1 MITSTILVWRRSRDL
16 ELDLRR
22 SELARPAPEQLSNW
36 AMESTLVDA
45 GEHNLPP
52 YGEGMLRYSASV
64 VELLEHA
71 VEVGLDKDVDTS
83 DLATARDDA
92 SALNHLLSAMA
103 DEPTR
108 LDKVGEGPH
117 HLLAVGDEPG
127 PHRACRRQSST
138 PTSTSAGGRGTSQ
151 CSTSPRRTAPSQ

>member
-1 MITSTILVWRRSRDL
+1 
-16 ELDLRR
+16 
-22 SELARPAPEQLSNW
+22 
-36 AMESTLVDA
+36 MESTLVDA
-45 GEHNLPP
+45 GDHNLPP

-71 VEVGLDKDVDTS
+71 VEIGLDKDVDTS

-108 LDKVGEGPH
+108 LDKVAKVHTICSLWETNQDRIERAAAELDPDYHLRWRTRNIAVLRLRHGE
-117 HLLAVGDEPG
+117 
-127 PHRACRRQSST
+127 R
-138 PTSTSAGGRGTSQ
+138 
-151 CSTSPRRTAPSQ
+151 PRRNEPALPYRP